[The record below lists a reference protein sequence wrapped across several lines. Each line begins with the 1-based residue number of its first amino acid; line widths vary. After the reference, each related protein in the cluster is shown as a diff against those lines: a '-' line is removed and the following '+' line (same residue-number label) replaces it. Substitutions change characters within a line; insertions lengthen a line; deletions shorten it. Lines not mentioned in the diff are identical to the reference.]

1 MLLSASLGSLPG
13 KKPRY
18 SVKQA
23 RLKLLRAKEKLER
36 EEGDLGEL
44 LASPGPDDEASTS
57 PVARRPRRDL
67 SRRDWPGESVES
79 RPSTTLSRSSASRS
93 GGASLLRD
101 LARFDELG
109 RAAARAP
116 RASSSARR
124 TTTTTAAATRPG
136 SPRATSP
143 SATRSP
149 RRARRGARGAGPRR
163 GRVHGWGGGAVF
175 REAGAAAGRARNA
188 PADVVARTLAPL
200 ERARARLRAQARARR
215 RRRRR
220 RVFTWGAG
228 AHGRLGHG
236 DGVSRVAPTRVAAG
250 LPDAGVVIVA
260 ARGGARCAVVVAR
273 RGRRADGRLYT
284 WGDGRG
290 GQLGHGDGD
299 DEVDASRKAAVPSQ
313 KELQCAR
320 ARARSPSSARDATVR
335 HVACG
340 LHHTLAVAWEPKAG
354 AYDAPGDAIA
364 LTARLYAWG
373 FGDGGRLG
381 TGEVSGAC
389 RFPARVL
396 LPVEYGYDAA
406 DDAPRPHVVA
416 AAAGDQHSP
425 RCSRTAA
432 SSPGAATPSASS
444 ASARVR
450 AGRAPA
456 RARRRRGP
464 ARQGRQDR
472 RGRAPLRCVSED
484 GAVLLWG
491 FGDEGQ
497 LGAGPEAAELER
509 SRRDETATPLPCEL
523 AAASGERDATTG
535 ARRLGPRGAGH
546 TPGSS
551 SRKRRPKT
559 TGGGADAPGA
569 ARRTTAPRP
578 RGGRRAAAPRAAAAS
593 FEPAAS
599 FDGEADDPVAAFMGR
614 AAAGASYVTAP
625 ADAEADD
632 AGDDR
637 EADDAGDDEDAA
649 PLDPVAAFMAR
660 SLGGGYKT

>member
-93 GGASLLRD
+93 GGASLLR
-101 LARFDELG
+101 
-109 RAAARAP
+109 
-116 RASSSARR
+116 
-124 TTTTTAAATRPG
+124 
-136 SPRATSP
+136 TS
-143 SATRSP
+143 R
-149 RRARRGARGAGPRR
+149 
-163 GRVHGWGGGAVF
+163 
-175 REAGAAAGRARNA
+175 AGA
-188 PADVVARTLAPL
+188 
-200 ERARARLRAQARARR
+200 
-215 RRRRR
+215 
-220 RVFTWGAG
+220 
-228 AHGRLGHG
+228 
-236 DGVSRVAPTRVAAG
+236 PT
-250 LPDAGVVIVA
+250 
-260 ARGGARCAVVVAR
+260 
-273 RGRRADGRLYT
+273 GRLYT

-299 DEVDASRKAAVPSQ
+299 ADGGADASRKAAVPSQ

-320 ARARSPSSARDATVR
+320 ARRGRLLPLRDATVR

-389 RFPARVL
+389 RFPRAAGVTKGALADASFGRASDEPEVL
-396 LPVEYGYDAA
+396 EKPRPPAPPPAV
-406 DDAPRPHVVA
+406 DDAP
-416 AAAGDQHSP
+416 
-425 RCSRTAA
+425 
-432 SSPGAATPSASS
+432 SS
-444 ASARVR
+444 
-450 AGRAPA
+450 
-456 RARRRRGP
+456 
-464 ARQGRQDR
+464 D
-472 RGRAPLRCVSED
+472 D
-484 GAVLLWG
+484 
-491 FGDEGQ
+491 
-497 LGAGPEAAELER
+497 EAAEFFAE
-509 SRRDETATPLPCEL
+509 ALPPV
-523 AAASGERDATTG
+523 AVA
-535 ARRLGPRGAGH
+535 

-559 TGGGADAPGA
+559 TGGGADPWRRA
-569 ARRTTAPRP
+569 ADDRAAP
-578 RGGRRAAAPRAAAAS
+578 RGGRRRRAPPRRVS

-660 SLGGGYKT
+660 SPRRRLQDLNMLVRAALGRERRLVDGVRAAALDGPPARDGEARPVEDAVAALRPRGHLRDVVQELDDARAHAERRERVEGRRDAVVARGEGERRARRRRPGPSPA